1 MNGLKGILFDF
12 NGTLLFDSDLHMDAF
27 RKVFPLFGKPAPTDE
42 FMIKKIFGRT
52 NETIWKENFDATGAK
67 ADAERFADAKETLY
81 RSACLSTPNVFRL
94 IDGAEELLNYL
105 KENDLP
111 YALATGSD
119 WGNVSFYLR
128 ELGLTRWFSEE
139 NMVWDDGTYPGK
151 PAPDVYR
158 KAAAKL
164 GLSPSDCLVFED
176 GTSGIRAANAA
187 GAGAVMAIYEA
198 KYPSPLTD
206 RTRVDGVRHDLREWR
221 SILAEYGLL
230 R

>member
-1 MNGLKGILFDF
+1 MMLKGILFDF

-27 RKVFPLFGKPAPTDE
+27 RRVFPLFGKPAPTDE
-42 FMIKKIFGRT
+42 FMIGKIFGRT
-52 NETIWKENFDATGAK
+52 NETIWKENFDQK
-67 ADAERFADAKETLY
+67 AERADVVRFTDEKETLY
-81 RSACLSTPNVFRL
+81 RSACLERRDVFRL
-94 IDGAEELLNYL
+94 VDGAEELLNYV
-105 KENDLP
+105 KENGIP

-128 ELGLTRWFSEE
+128 ELGLDRWFTTD

-151 PAPDVYR
+151 PAPDIYH

-164 GLSPSDCLVFED
+164 GLSASDCLVFED

-187 GAGAVMAIYEA
+187 EAGAVMAVYES
-198 KYPSPLTD
+198 KYPSPLTQQ
-206 RTRVDGVRHDLREWR
+206 TRVDGVYHDLREWKT
-221 SILAEYGLL
+221 ILADVGLL

>member
-1 MNGLKGILFDF
+1 MIKGILFDF
-12 NGTLLFDSDLHMDAF
+12 NGTLLFDSDLHMEAF
-27 RKVFPLFGKPAPTDE
+27 RRVFPLFGKPAPTDE
-42 FMIKKIFGRT
+42 FMIGKIFGRT
-52 NETIWKENFDATGAK
+52 NETIWKENFDPACAK
-67 ADAERFADAKETLY
+67 ADVVRFTDAKEGLY
-81 RSACLSTPNVFRL
+81 RESCLANRQVFRL
-94 IDGAEELLNYL
+94 IDGAEALLDYL
-105 KENDLP
+105 KENGIP

-128 ELGLTRWFSEE
+128 ELGLDRWFTTD

-151 PAPDVYR
+151 PAPDIYH
-158 KAAAKL
+158 KAAAKI
-164 GLSPSDCLVFED
+164 GLTPADCLIFED

-206 RTRVDGVRHDLREWR
+206 ETRVDGVRHNLGEWKT
-221 SILAEYGLL
+221 ILAEYGLL

>member
-1 MNGLKGILFDF
+1 MTLKGILFDF

-27 RKVFPLFGKPAPTDE
+27 RQVFPLFGKPAPTDE
-42 FMIKKIFGRT
+42 FMIAKIFGRT
-52 NETIWKENFDATGAK
+52 NETIYRENFDANATK
-67 ADAERFADAKETLY
+67 ADVERFADEKETLY
-81 RSACLSTPNVFRL
+81 RGACLSRPDLFHLVE
-94 IDGAEELLNYL
+94 GAEELLNYL
-105 KENDLP
+105 KENGIP

-128 ELGLTRWFSEE
+128 ELRLDRWFTAD

-151 PAPDVYR
+151 PAPDVYH

-164 GLSPSDCLVFED
+164 ELVAEDCLVFED

-187 GAGAVMAIYEA
+187 SVGAVLALYEE
-198 KYPSPLTD
+198 KYPSPLTAQ
-206 RTRVDGVRHDLREWR
+206 THVNGVIHDLGDWKN
-221 SILAEYGLL
+221 ILAEYGLL